1 MKIVKTLLLLSA
13 FLVGNYFIAVE
24 FINTESLHVLVILL
38 VVFLISLV
46 SIGLIF
52 ALLAMF
58 ALFYNIL
65 GMDN

>member
-24 FINTESLHVLVILL
+24 VFDIQSSNILIILLCTLLTSLVCISVTVILL
-38 VVFLISLV
+38 
-46 SIGLIF
+46 G
-52 ALLAMF
+52 MF

>member
-13 FLVGNYFIAVE
+13 FLVGNYFISVE
-24 FINTESLHVLVILL
+24 VFDIQSSNILIILLCTLLTSLVCISVTVILL
-38 VVFLISLV
+38 
-46 SIGLIF
+46 G
-52 ALLAMF
+52 MF